1 MIGILGGMGT
11 QAGLD
16 FCNKLAI
23 LYRGK
28 IDQEYPL
35 FLLFNKSN
43 IPGRPE
49 SIGVQTKNLSNRKK
63 NKKIE
68 KKYSLVLKSLL
79 NGCNILKKSKCK
91 FIVIPCN
98 TAHYW
103 YDDLIKKIKLPI
115 INMPKEV
122 FIHTKKT
129 CKKNSSIGLLATE
142 GTLNTGV
149 YNKFFDKNY
158 NLIFPNVS
166 LQKNSVNK
174 AIKFVKMGKI
184 KDAEKA
190 IKPAIKY
197 LIKMKCSKIILGC
210 TELPIAIFA
219 FKSFK
224 KIKLSKIFL
233 DPNLI
238 LANASMK
245 KYKKSQLKNK
255 KINYIHEN
263 INS

>member
-35 FLLFNKSN
+35 FLLYNKSN

-49 SIGVQTKNLSNRKK
+49 SIGVQTGNLSNRIT
-63 NKKIE
+63 NKISE

-79 NGCNILKKSKCK
+79 NGCNVLKKSKCK

-103 YDDLIKKIKLPI
+103 YDDLKKKINIPI

-122 FIHTKKT
+122 FNHTKKN
-129 CKKNSSIGLLATE
+129 CKKKSSIGLLATE
-142 GTLNTGV
+142 GTLKTGV
-149 YNKFFDKNY
+149 YNKFFDKDYKLIYPN
-158 NLIFPNVS
+158 NLA
-166 LQKNSVNK
+166 QKNSVNK
-174 AIKFVKMGKI
+174 AIKLVKMGRVKEANETI
-184 KDAEKA
+184 KSA
-190 IKPAIKY
+190 IDF
-197 LIKMKCSKIILGC
+197 LIKKKCKKIILGC

-224 KIKLSKIFL
+224 TIKSSKIFL

-238 LANASMK
+238 LANAAMK
-245 KYKKSQLKNK
+245 KYKK
-255 KINYIHEN
+255 
-263 INS
+263 

>member
-1 MIGILGGMGT
+1 MGT

-49 SIGVQTKNLSNRKK
+49 SIGIQTRNLSNRYN
-63 NKKIE
+63 NKKSE
-68 KKYSLVLKSLL
+68 KKYLSVLKSLVT
-79 NGCNILKKSKCK
+79 GCQVLKKSKCK

-103 YDDLIKKIKLPI
+103 YDDLRKKINLPI

-122 FIHTKKT
+122 FNQTKKK
-129 CKKNSSIGLLATE
+129 CKKKSSIGLLATE
-142 GTLNTGV
+142 GTLKTGV
-149 YNKFFDKNY
+149 YNRFFDKDY
-158 NLIFPNVS
+158 NLIFPNS
-166 LQKNSVNK
+166 IIQKKSVNQ
-174 AIKFVKMGKI
+174 AIKLVKMGNVK
-184 KDAEKA
+184 KA
-190 IKPAIKY
+190 NQIINPAIRY
-197 LIKMKCSKIILGC
+197 LIKKKCKKIILGC

-219 FKSFK
+219 YKS
-224 KIKLSKIFL
+224 IKTIKSSKLFL

-238 LANASMK
+238 LANAAMK
-245 KYKKSQLKNK
+245 KYKQR
-255 KINYIHEN
+255 
-263 INS
+263 

>member
-1 MIGILGGMGT
+1 MGT

-35 FLLFNKSN
+35 FLLYNKSN

-49 SIGVQTKNLSNRKK
+49 SIGVQTKGLSNRP
-63 NKKIE
+63 NDRISE
-68 KKYSLVLKSLL
+68 RKYSLVLKSLL
-79 NGCNILKKSKCK
+79 NGCKVLKKSKCK

-103 YDDLIKKIKLPI
+103 YDDLRKRINLPM
-115 INMPKEV
+115 INMPQEV
-122 FIHTKKT
+122 FKYTLKK
-129 CKKNSSIGLLATE
+129 CRKKSKIGLLATE
-142 GTLNTGV
+142 GTIKTGI
-149 YNKFFDKNY
+149 YNKFFDNNY
-158 NLIFPNVS
+158 KLIIPNNII
-166 LQKNSVNK
+166 QKKSVNK
-174 AIKFVKMGKI
+174 AIKLVKMGKVKAASKII
-184 KDAEKA
+184 KTA
-190 IKPAIKY
+190 IDY
-197 LIKMKCSKIILGC
+197 LIKKKCKKIILGC

-224 KIKLSKIFL
+224 TIKSSKIFL

-238 LANASMK
+238 LANAAMK
-245 KYKKSQLKNK
+245 KYNK
-255 KINYIHEN
+255 
-263 INS
+263 

>member
-23 LYRGK
+23 LNRGK

-35 FLLFNKSN
+35 FLLYNKAN

-49 SIGVQTKNLSNRKK
+49 SIGVHTGNLSNRLVDKK
-63 NKKIE
+63 SK
-68 KKYSLVLKSLL
+68 KKYLLVLKSLL
-79 NGCNILKKSKCK
+79 KGCQLLKKSKSR

-103 YDDLIKKIKLPI
+103 YDDLKKKIKLPI

-122 FIHTKKT
+122 FNHTLKK
-129 CKKNSSIGLLATE
+129 CKKNSTIGLLATE
-142 GTLNTGV
+142 GTLRTGV
-149 YNKFFDKNY
+149 YNKFFDKKY
-158 NLIFPNVS
+158 NLIYPNS
-166 LQKNSVNK
+166 LLQKRSVNK
-174 AIKFVKMGKI
+174 AIRLVKMGKV
-184 KDAEKA
+184 KDANKI
-190 IKPAIKY
+190 IKPAIDF
-197 LIKMKCSKIILGC
+197 LMKKKCKKIILGC

-224 KIKLSKIFL
+224 KIKTTNSFL

-238 LANASMK
+238 LAHAAMK
-245 KYKKSQLKNK
+245 KYERK
-255 KINYIHEN
+255 
-263 INS
+263 

>member
-23 LYRGK
+23 LNRGK

-35 FLLFNKSN
+35 FLLYNKSN

-49 SIGVQTKNLSNRKK
+49 SIGVQTGNLSNRQI
-63 NKKIE
+63 NKKSK
-68 KKYSLVLKSLL
+68 KKYLLVLNSLL
-79 NGCNILKKSKCK
+79 KGCKLLQKNKCK

-103 YDDLIKKIKLPI
+103 YEDLTKIIKIPI
-115 INMPKEV
+115 INMPREV
-122 FIHTKKT
+122 YKQTKKT
-129 CKKNSSIGLLATE
+129 CNKNSKIGLLATE
-142 GTLNTGV
+142 GTLKTGV
-149 YNKFFDKNY
+149 YKKIFDKNFKLQY
-158 NLIFPNVS
+158 PTVS
-166 LQKNSVNK
+166 LQKKCVNK
-174 AIKFVKMGKI
+174 AIKLVKMGKV
-184 KDAEKA
+184 KTAESV
-190 IKPAIKY
+190 IRPAIKY
-197 LIKMKCSKIILGC
+197 LLQQKCKKIILGC

-224 KIKLSKIFL
+224 NIKSSKIFL

-238 LANASMK
+238 LANSAMK
-245 KYKKSQLKNK
+245 KHKKS
-255 KINYIHEN
+255 
-263 INS
+263 

>member
-28 IDQEYPL
+28 VDQDYPL
-35 FLLFNKSN
+35 FILFNKAN

-49 SIGVQTKNLSNRKK
+49 SIGVQTRSLSNRLI
-63 NKKIE
+63 NKKSE
-68 KKYSLVLKSLL
+68 KKYSLVLKSLI
-79 NGCNILKKSKCK
+79 NGCHVLKKAKCK

-103 YDDLIKKIKLPI
+103 FDDLKKKIDLPI

-122 FIHTKKT
+122 FNFTEKN

-142 GTLNTGV
+142 GTLKTGI
-149 YNKFFDKNY
+149 YNKFFDKKY
-158 NLIFPNVS
+158 KLIYPNLYT
-166 LQKNSVNK
+166 QKNSVNK
-174 AIKFVKMGKI
+174 AIKLVKMGKV
-184 KDAEKA
+184 KSANKA
-190 IKPAIKY
+190 IKNAIDH
-197 LIKMKCSKIILGC
+197 LIKKKCKKIILGC

-224 KIKLSKIFL
+224 NIRSSKIFL

-238 LANASMK
+238 LANAAMK
-245 KYKKSQLKNK
+245 KYKK
-255 KINYIHEN
+255 
-263 INS
+263 

>member
-28 IDQEYPL
+28 IDQKYPL
-35 FLLFNKSN
+35 FLLYNKSN

-49 SIGVQTKNLSNRKK
+49 SIGVQTGKLSDSPKNKK
-63 NKKIE
+63 NKK
-68 KKYSLVLKSLL
+68 KYLLVLKSLL
-79 NGCNILKKSKCK
+79 DGCKVLKKSKCK

-103 YDDLIKKIKLPI
+103 YDDLQRKIKLPI

-122 FIHTKKT
+122 FKHTKKN
-129 CKKNSSIGLLATE
+129 CKKKSNIGLLATE
-142 GTLNTGV
+142 GTLKTGV
-149 YNKFFDKNY
+149 YKKFFNRDY
-158 NLIFPNVS
+158 NLIYPNPNV
-166 LQKNSVNK
+166 QKISVNE
-174 AIKFVKMGKI
+174 AIKLVKMGKV
-184 KDAEKA
+184 KKA
-190 IKPAIKY
+190 NEIIRPAINH
-197 LIKMKCSKIILGC
+197 LIKKKCKKIILGC

-219 FKSFK
+219 FKSISTVK
-224 KIKLSKIFL
+224 SSKIFL

-238 LANASMK
+238 SANAAMN
-245 KYKKSQLKNK
+245 KYRK
-255 KINYIHEN
+255 
-263 INS
+263 

>member
-16 FCNKLAI
+16 FCNKLAV
-23 LYRGK
+23 LNRGN

-35 FLLFNKSN
+35 FLLYNKSN

-49 SIGVQTKNLSNRKK
+49 SIGSQTKNLSNKST
-63 NKKIE
+63 NKTSRE
-68 KKYSLVLKSLL
+68 KYNKVLKSLL
-79 NGCNILKKSKCK
+79 KGCKLLEKNKCR

-103 YDDLIKKIKLPI
+103 FEDLQNKINIPI

-122 FIHTKKT
+122 FKFTKKK
-129 CKKNSSIGLLATE
+129 CKKNSKVGLLATE
-142 GTLNTGV
+142 GTLKTGV
-149 YNKFFDKNY
+149 YKKFFDKDY
-158 NLIFPNVS
+158 QLIEPS
-166 LQKNSVNK
+166 YKIQKLSVNK
-174 AIKFVKMGKI
+174 AIRLVKMGNVK
-184 KDAEKA
+184 AAAKA
-190 IKPAIKY
+190 IKPAIDY
-197 LIKMKCSKIILGC
+197 LIKMKCKKIILGC

-224 KIKLSKIFL
+224 NVKSSKVFL

-238 LANASMK
+238 LAHSAMVK
-245 KYKKSQLKNK
+245 HKN
-255 KINYIHEN
+255 
-263 INS
+263 

>member
-28 IDQEYPL
+28 IDQQYPL
-35 FLLFNKSN
+35 FLLYNKSN

-49 SIGVQTKNLSNRKK
+49 SIGVQTKKLTNRFI
-63 NKKIE
+63 NKKSK
-68 KKYSLVLKSLL
+68 KKYSSVLKSLI
-79 NGCNILKKSKCK
+79 NGCRVLKKSKCK

-103 YDDLIKKIKLPI
+103 YDDLAKKINLPI
-115 INMPKEV
+115 INMPEEV
-122 FIHTKKT
+122 FKFTKKN
-129 CKKNSSIGLLATE
+129 CKEKSSIGLLATE

-149 YNKFFDKNY
+149 YNRFFDKKY
-158 NLIFPNVS
+158 KLIYPNKNF
-166 LQKNSVNK
+166 QKNSVNK
-174 AIKFVKMGKI
+174 AIKLVKMGNVKAANKI
-184 KDAEKA
+184 
-190 IKPAIKY
+190 IKPAIND
-197 LIKMKCSKIILGC
+197 LIKKKCKKIILGC

-219 FKSFK
+219 YKSFK
-224 KIKLSKIFL
+224 QIKTSKIFL

-238 LANASMK
+238 LAHAAMK
-245 KYKKSQLKNK
+245 KYNR
-255 KINYIHEN
+255 
-263 INS
+263 

>member
-23 LYRGK
+23 LNRGK

-35 FLLFNKSN
+35 FLLYNKSN

-49 SIGVQTKNLSNRKK
+49 SIGVQTKELSGQLSNKK
-63 NKKIE
+63 SK

-79 NGCNILKKSKCK
+79 EGCQVLKKSRCK

-103 YDDLIKKIKLPI
+103 YEDLKKKVKLPI
-115 INMPKEV
+115 INMPNEV
-122 FIHTKKT
+122 FNHTLKK
-129 CKKNSSIGLLATE
+129 CKKKSSIGLLATE
-142 GTLNTGV
+142 GTLETGV
-149 YNKFFDKNY
+149 YSKFFNKDF
-158 NLIFPNVS
+158 NLIYPNDII
-166 LQKNSVNK
+166 QKNSVNK
-174 AIKFVKMGKI
+174 AIKLVKMGKVRTASKI
-184 KDAEKA
+184 
-190 IKPAIKY
+190 IRPAINY
-197 LIKMKCSKIILGC
+197 LIKKKCKKIILGC

-224 KIKLSKIFL
+224 KITSSKIFL

-238 LANASMK
+238 LANAAMK
-245 KYKKSQLKNK
+245 KYKK
-255 KINYIHEN
+255 
-263 INS
+263 

>member
-16 FCNKLAI
+16 FCNKLAM
-23 LYRGK
+23 LNRGK

-35 FLLFNKSN
+35 FLLYNKSN

-49 SIGVQTKNLSNRKK
+49 SIGVQTRKFSDLPRNAKNSIKY
-63 NKKIE
+63 NK
-68 KKYSLVLKSLL
+68 VLKSLL
-79 NGCNILKKSKCK
+79 EGCKSLEKSGCK

-103 YDDLIKKIKLPI
+103 YEDLKKKINIPI

-122 FIHTKKT
+122 FIHTQKECT
-129 CKKNSSIGLLATE
+129 KNSKIGLLATE
-142 GTLNTGV
+142 GTLKTKI
-149 YNKFFDKNY
+149 YDRLFEKNFK
-158 NLIFPNVS
+158 LIKPTDA

-174 AIKFVKMGKI
+174 TIKYVKMGNI
-184 KDAEKA
+184 KLAEKS
-190 IKPAIKY
+190 IRKSVNY
-197 LIKMKCSKIILGC
+197 LLKMNCKKIILGC

-224 KIKLSKIFL
+224 KVKLSKIFL

-238 LANASMK
+238 LATSSMT
-245 KYKKSQLKNK
+245 KYK
-255 KINYIHEN
+255 
-263 INS
+263 

>member
-23 LYRGK
+23 LNRGK
-28 IDQEYPL
+28 IDQDYPL
-35 FLLFNKSN
+35 FILYNKAN

-49 SIGVQTKNLSNRKK
+49 SIGVHTGNLSNKLIDKK
-63 NKKIE
+63 NN

-79 NGCNILKKSKCK
+79 KGCRLLKKSKCK

-103 YDDLIKKIKLPI
+103 YDDLKKKIKLPI

-122 FIHTKKT
+122 LNHTIKR
-129 CKKNSSIGLLATE
+129 CRKNSTIGLLATE
-142 GTLNTGV
+142 GTLKTGI
-149 YNKFFDKNY
+149 YNKFFDKDY
-158 NLIFPNVS
+158 NLIFPDS
-166 LQKNSVNK
+166 KIQKNSVNK
-174 AIKFVKMGKI
+174 AIKLVKMGKV
-184 KDAEKA
+184 KSANKL
-190 IKPAIKY
+190 IKPAIDY
-197 LIKMKCSKIILGC
+197 LIKKRCKKIILGC
-210 TELPIAIFA
+210 TELPIAMFA

-224 KIKLSKIFL
+224 TIKTSKIFL

-238 LANASMK
+238 LANATMK
-245 KYKKSQLKNK
+245 KYSK
-255 KINYIHEN
+255 
-263 INS
+263 